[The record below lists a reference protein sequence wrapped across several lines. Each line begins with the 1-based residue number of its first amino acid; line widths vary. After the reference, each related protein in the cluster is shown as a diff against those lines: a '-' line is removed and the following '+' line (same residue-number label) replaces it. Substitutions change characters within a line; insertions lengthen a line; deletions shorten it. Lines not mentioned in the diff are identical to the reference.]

1 MQLEQLKTEDIP
13 QIARWNTE
21 LHEDE
26 GSTPM
31 TIEGAEIRLRKWL
44 TDDSFQ
50 VLIIKVD
57 GQSVGYLVYQVIPA
71 TPDIRGSV
79 ESIYVRQFYITRKAR
94 RSGYGKNAI
103 EIFTQQVLNETQPL
117 RLDVKVSNPGGQKFW
132 ESLGFVAEH
141 VAYSRE
147 SLSSRKSV

>member
-13 QIARWNTE
+13 RIARWNIK

-50 VLIIKVD
+50 VLVITVE
-57 GQSVGYLVYQVIPA
+57 GQSVGYLIYQVIPA

-79 ESIYVRQFYITRKAR
+79 ESIYLRQFYIIRKAR
-94 RSGYGKNAI
+94 RSGHGKNAI
-103 EIFTQQVLNETQPL
+103 KLFTQQILDDTQPL
-117 RLDVKVSNPGGQKFW
+117 RLDVKVSNPGAQKFW

-141 VAYSRE
+141 VAYTRE
-147 SLSSRKSV
+147 SYGSRRVV